1 MAVVLPVLPGATA
14 QAKSPAKC
22 GPDDRPET
30 ALQGQVPMD
39 DRASG
44 RSHTGYTCNLTE
56 VGFMPSSS
64 FANFDTYRNC
74 AYYSDTIGAFNAEGG
89 TVVVDVSDP
98 RKPVQTAYLTERA
111 AANAGES
118 LRVHPKRGL
127 LVADRYFLAQG
138 VSNADDPDANRALAV
153 YDISKN
159 CRKPKLLADV
169 VMPTAVGHEG
179 CFQADGMVYY
189 MASTDTITPIDIS
202 NPRNP
207 KQLSE
212 PQDLGIH
219 GCSTSEDGKRA
230 YLADIGTGAL
240 LVADTSEVQA
250 RKKNARIKVIG
261 ELPTPGND
269 GQQSTIPIFYD
280 GRPHIFNFSEFA
292 ELGKPCTSRPE
303 RETNFGYPMIVDIAD
318 ERNPKVVSKI
328 FNEVTLP
335 ENCDEVA
342 GDSAAFPSNGLTKG
356 DVFGIVG
363 SRVFLYD
370 SHYCST
376 DRTHD
381 PTIAACA
388 SFGSGIRVYDI
399 RNPRAAKEI
408 AYFNPGTTDSPAGA
422 VANATVGRPVVR
434 SDLGQIWFADIAKGF
449 YTVQFREGVWPFRNQ
464 DPCPHPDPY
473 LAQYDLNYR
482 GCRAQRK
489 RVVQLPGAKT
499 CTTRRSLTI
508 RLRRPPGGRLTRV
521 AVHVGGKRVKV
532 LRGSR
537 IRRRLTIRRL
547 PATGRYRVRVVAM
560 TSTGRRLSASRRYR
574 ACVPKPGARAKSA
587 SRPAVLFASGVDPEG
602 FLYYCRVGARDR
614 R

>member
-1 MAVVLPVLPGATA
+1 MSRKRLASVGIGVIVALSAFGGTPAH
-14 QAKSPAKC
+14 AKSPAEC
-22 GPDDRPET
+22 GPNDRPET
-30 ALQGQVPMD
+30 GLQGQVPLA

-64 FANFDTYRNC
+64 FANFDTYKNC

-138 VSNADDPDANRALAV
+138 VSNADDPDANRALAI
-153 YDISKN
+153 YDISED

-169 VMPTAVGHEG
+169 VMPSAVGHEG

-202 NPRNP
+202 DPRNP

-212 PQDLGIH
+212 PQNLGIH

-240 LVADTSEVQA
+240 LIADTSEVQA
-250 RKKNARIKVIG
+250 RKQNAEIKVIG

-269 GQQSTIPIFYD
+269 GQQSTIPIFYN
-280 GRPHIFNFSEFA
+280 GRPHIFNFSEYA
-292 ELGKPCTSRPE
+292 ELARPCTSRPE

-342 GDSAAFPSNGLTKG
+342 GRL
-356 DVFGIVG
+356 G
-363 SRVFLYD
+363 SV
-370 SHYCST
+370 
-376 DRTHD
+376 
-381 PTIAACA
+381 P
-388 SFGSGIRVYDI
+388 VE
-399 RNPRAAKEI
+399 RADE
-408 AYFNPGTTDSPAGA
+408 
-422 VANATVGRPVVR
+422 
-434 SDLGQIWFADIAKGF
+434 
-449 YTVQFREGVWPFRNQ
+449 
-464 DPCPHPDPY
+464 
-473 LAQYDLNYR
+473 
-482 GCRAQRK
+482 
-489 RVVQLPGAKT
+489 
-499 CTTRRSLTI
+499 
-508 RLRRPPGGRLTRV
+508 GGRLR
-521 AVHVGGKRVKV
+521 H
-532 LRGSR
+532 
-537 IRRRLTIRRL
+537 RRLARVPLRLALLLDRPHSRPDDRRL
-547 PATGRYRVRVVAM
+547 REL
-560 TSTGRRLSASRRYR
+560 RLRHSR
-574 ACVPKPGARAKSA
+574 
-587 SRPAVLFASGVDPEG
+587 L
-602 FLYYCRVGARDR
+602 
-614 R
+614 